1 MKKLLLLL
9 ILLSVITGCPSKK
22 ENEKNEVTDTAPV
35 VKTIADYINIKGSYS
50 GYIFKDGSRMYLAS
64 KKNVVQVYLDSADGK
79 NNFQLTNGED
89 AVGGYTVSPDESK
102 FIYVSSKGGNEQY
115 DFYLYTLK
123 ERSQTKL
130 LVDEKIRYE
139 DPRWINDNEILFT
152 SNEVNGTDFYIYHLD
167 LTTGKKTL
175 LVEKKGYNS
184 ITDVKSKDDFLF
196 YTFVGNNVSVPY
208 RFKDGKH
215 RKIRGA
221 SKKRSYT
228 PVGYFMD
235 KILMKTNENAD
246 MEYLELWKNGKKES
260 FFKDKWEVE
269 SVVIDRDSRDRA
281 VFCTNDDGYSNCR
294 FYNKGKVEKMP
305 LERSV
310 ISLVRI
316 KNGKVIYRTMNPDQI
331 SSPEAIDLK
340 TKKKITFGYRSSN
353 GIDVTSFVSPEL
365 KKVKSF
371 DGVEIPYFVYTPKN
385 GKPPF
390 KTIVYFHGG
399 PSSQFRPYF
408 ITTFQYY
415 LNQGYAIL
423 APNVRGSWGY
433 GQEFMDMDNYKLRM
447 NSVKDGKAVTDQLVK
462 DGISKPGNFIAMG
475 GSYGGFMVVA
485 SMAQY
490 PKDYMCGIDS
500 VGVVDFVNFLENTK
514 SYRRKLREVE
524 YGPLTDKPFLRSI
537 SPTNM
542 VDTIDGALFVVHG
555 ANDPRVP
562 VTDAYILIDK
572 MKKAGKKVEKL
583 IFDDEGHGVRKM
595 NNRIIYYSKSA
606 EFIKECK

>member
-1 MKKLLLLL
+1 MKKLILFL
-9 ILLSVITGCPSKK
+9 IVFAVFTGCPSRK
-22 ENEKNEVTDTAPV
+22 ENEKKEIKPVTPAE
-35 VKTIADYINIKGSYS
+35 KTIEDYIKIRGSYA
-50 GYIFKDGSRMYLAS
+50 GYIFKDGSQMYLAR
-64 KKNVVQVYLDSADGK
+64 KKNVDQVYLDSPDGK
-79 NNFQLTNGED
+79 AFQLTNGED

-102 FIYVSSKGGNEQY
+102 FIFITSKGGNEQY

-123 ERSQTKL
+123 DRAVTEL

-139 DPRWINDNEILFT
+139 DPKWINDSEILFT

-167 LTTGKKTL
+167 LRTGKKTL

-208 RFKDGKH
+208 RFRDGKY

-221 SKKRSYT
+221 SKERSYI
-228 PVGYFMD
+228 PVGYFMG
-235 KILMKTNENAD
+235 KILMKTNESAD
-246 MEYLELWKNGKKES
+246 MEYLELWKNGKKEP
-260 FFKDKWEVE
+260 FFRDKWEIE
-269 SVVIDRDSRDRA
+269 AVVIDKDSRDRA
-281 VFCTNDDGYSNCR
+281 VFCTNEEGYSSCR
-294 FYNKGKVEKMP
+294 FYNKGKIEKMP
-305 LERSV
+305 LEKSV
-310 ISLVRI
+310 VSLVRI

-331 SSPEAIDLK
+331 SSPEAIDLE
-340 TKKKITFGYRSSN
+340 TKQKITFGYRFSN
-353 GIDVTSFVSPEL
+353 GIDVTGFVSPEL

-371 DGVEIPYFVYTPKN
+371 DGVDIPYFIYTPKN

-390 KTIVYFHGG
+390 KTLVYFHGG

-415 LNQGYAIL
+415 LNKGYAIA

-433 GQEFMDMDNYKLRM
+433 GQEFMDMDNYKKRM
-447 NSVKDGKAVTDQLVK
+447 DSVKDGKAVTDQLIK
-462 DGISKPGNFIAMG
+462 DGISKPDSFIAMG

-490 PKDYMCGIDS
+490 PQDYMCGIDS

-514 SYRRKLREVE
+514 AYRRKLREVE
-524 YGPLTDKPFLRSI
+524 YGPLTDKEFLRSI

-542 VDTIDGALFVVHG
+542 VNTIDGALLVVHG

-562 VTDAYILIDK
+562 VTDAYILIEK

-595 NNRIIYYSKSA
+595 NNRLIYYGKSA
-606 EFIKECK
+606 EFIESCK